1 MSYLNLSRFNQNSE
15 GEEWHEPTSSDE
27 EIDIDPPTVQDTPN
41 QDDKDLVSPLN
52 SGLRF
57 A

>member
-1 MSYLNLSRFNQNSE
+1 MWYLNLSRFNQDSE
-15 GEEWHEPTSSDE
+15 GEVWHEPTSSDE
-27 EIDIDPPTVQDTPN
+27 EMDIYPPTVQDTPN